1 MKQKTLPKDAV
12 VLTVLPCAIADA
24 VETCNELNAEHGGV
38 ILTGNSDQAAAGGS
52 SGEAGPSGSS
62 PAAGGMR
69 LYLSQ
74 IREWI
79 VEFSCDMLFISMRT
93 DVAWYRLSQ

>member
-1 MKQKTLPKDAV
+1 M
-12 VLTVLPCAIADA
+12 TVLGIVAADSSN
-24 VETCNELNAEHGGV
+24 ETDGSNE
-38 ILTGNSDQAAAGGS
+38 AGGS
-52 SGEAGPSGSS
+52 GSGDAGPSGSS
-62 PAAGGMR
+62 PEGMR

>member
-1 MKQKTLPKDAV
+1 MYIVLIIYDPADGSEDA
-12 VLTVLPCAIADA
+12 A
-24 VETCNELNAEHGGV
+24 
-38 ILTGNSDQAAAGGS
+38 AAAGGSS
-52 SGEAGPSGSS
+52 SGEAGPSGSGG
-62 PAAGGMR
+62 AGQGMR

>member
-1 MKQKTLPKDAV
+1 MGSQWDHNETTTHAC
-12 VLTVLPCAIADA
+12 LT
-24 VETCNELNAEHGGV
+24 AEVQEG
-38 ILTGNSDQAAAGGS
+38 TAAAGDS
-52 SGEAGPSGSS
+52 SAEAGPSSS
-62 PAAGGMR
+62 SGGPGGMR

-93 DVAWYRLSQ
+93 DVAWYRLSQYVPILLSGPFPQQSM

>member
-1 MKQKTLPKDAV
+1 
-12 VLTVLPCAIADA
+12 VLTDNND
-24 VETCNELNAEHGGV
+24 E
-38 ILTGNSDQAAAGGS
+38 AAAGGS
-52 SGEAGPSGSS
+52 SGGAGPSGSS

-79 VEFSCDMLFISMRT
+79 VEFSCDMLFMSMRT

>member
-1 MKQKTLPKDAV
+1 MQRLIIVLSSPGPPADSEQHEDA
-12 VLTVLPCAIADA
+12 A
-24 VETCNELNAEHGGV
+24 
-38 ILTGNSDQAAAGGS
+38 GS
-52 SGEAGPSGSS
+52 SGAAGSS
-62 PAAGGMR
+62 SAGAGASSSSGTPGGMR
-69 LYLSQ
+69 IYLSQ

>member
-1 MKQKTLPKDAV
+1 MIYDPADGTEDA
-12 VLTVLPCAIADA
+12 A
-24 VETCNELNAEHGGV
+24 
-38 ILTGNSDQAAAGGS
+38 AAAGGS
-52 SGEAGPSGSS
+52 SSGGAGPSGSGG
-62 PAAGGMR
+62 PGQGMR

>member
-1 MKQKTLPKDAV
+1 MERGETEDNRFIL
-12 VLTVLPCAIADA
+12 ADNND
-24 VETCNELNAEHGGV
+24 E
-38 ILTGNSDQAAAGGS
+38 AAAGGS
-52 SGEAGPSGSS
+52 SGEAGPSGSG

>member
-1 MKQKTLPKDAV
+1 MMTMLRIVA
-12 VLTVLPCAIADA
+12 ADGSTEA
-24 VETCNELNAEHGGV
+24 DGSNE
-38 ILTGNSDQAAAGGS
+38 AGGS
-52 SGEAGPSGSS
+52 GSGDAGPSGSS
-62 PAAGGMR
+62 PGGMR

>member
-1 MKQKTLPKDAV
+1 M
-12 VLTVLPCAIADA
+12 LTDTND
-24 VETCNELNAEHGGV
+24 E
-38 ILTGNSDQAAAGGS
+38 AAAGGS
-52 SGEAGPSGSS
+52 SGKAGPSGSG

>member
-1 MKQKTLPKDAV
+1 MLGGPADGTEDA
-12 VLTVLPCAIADA
+12 AA
-24 VETCNELNAEHGGV
+24 
-38 ILTGNSDQAAAGGS
+38 AAAGGAS
-52 SGEAGPSGSS
+52 SGDAEPSGSG
-62 PAAGGMR
+62 AAGQGMR

>member
-1 MKQKTLPKDAV
+1 MCSLGNLFRTQNVTLVHCMAQHCLSEKTAIYTCLDAGGDD
-12 VLTVLPCAIADA
+12 DA
-24 VETCNELNAEHGGV
+24 A
-38 ILTGNSDQAAAGGS
+38 GS
-52 SGEAGPSGSS
+52 SGSGGGPSGST
-62 PAAGGMR
+62 AGGMR

>member
-1 MKQKTLPKDAV
+1 MPNDLLPAPSLKTKYACMSIDQQILMCTNPAH
-12 VLTVLPCAIADA
+12 ADA
-24 VETCNELNAEHGGV
+24 DEG
-38 ILTGNSDQAAAGGS
+38 SAAGGS
-52 SGEAGPSGSS
+52 SSSGGAGPSGSS
-62 PAAGGMR
+62 PDAGGMR

-93 DVAWYRLSQ
+93 DVAWYRLAQ

>member
-1 MKQKTLPKDAV
+1 
-12 VLTVLPCAIADA
+12 
-24 VETCNELNAEHGGV
+24 
-38 ILTGNSDQAAAGGS
+38 
-52 SGEAGPSGSS
+52 
-62 PAAGGMR
+62 MR

-93 DVAWYRLSQ
+93 DVAWYRLSKYVAGLQYKQAVSTLHLLSANAKAYQQMA

>member
-1 MKQKTLPKDAV
+1 MIYDVADGAEDAA
-12 VLTVLPCAIADA
+12 T
-24 VETCNELNAEHGGV
+24 
-38 ILTGNSDQAAAGGS
+38 AAGGS
-52 SGEAGPSGSS
+52 SSGDAGPSGSS
-62 PAAGGMR
+62 DAGQGMR